1 LAVRALHLLA
11 TSALPANASVIGAT
25 VIQTGTRITLQNLI
39 LADIVYLLAR
49 MPIVP
54 LIAIIANI
62 AKLLGGQSSM
72 SIRPKRAYADRVD
85 FLYLL
90 LWAAVA
96 LAGLCILAPLLR
108 NGWDA

>member
-1 LAVRALHLLA
+1 L
-11 TSALPANASVIGAT
+11 VIGAT
-25 VIQTGTRITLQNLI
+25 VIQTDTRITLQNLI
-39 LADIVYLLAR
+39 LADIVYLLVA
-49 MPIVP
+49 P

>member
-1 LAVRALHLLA
+1 M
-11 TSALPANASVIGAT
+11 
-25 VIQTGTRITLQNLI
+25 IQTDTRITLQNLI
-39 LADIVYLLAR
+39 LADIVYLLVA
-49 MPIVP
+49 P

-96 LAGLCILAPLLR
+96 LTGLCILAPLLR

>member
-1 LAVRALHLLA
+1 L
-11 TSALPANASVIGAT
+11 VIGAT
-25 VIQTGTRITLQNLI
+25 VIQTDTRITLQNLI
-39 LADIVYLLAR
+39 LADIVYLLVA
-49 MPIVP
+49 P

-96 LAGLCILAPLLR
+96 LTGLCILAPLLR

>member
-11 TSALPANASVIGAT
+11 TSALPANALVIGAT
-25 VIQTGTRITLQNLI
+25 VIQTDTRITLQNLI
-39 LADIVYLLAR
+39 LADIVYLLVA
-49 MPIVP
+49 P

-90 LWAAVA
+90 VWAAVA

>member
-1 LAVRALHLLA
+1 MAVRALHLLA
-11 TSALPANASVIGAT
+11 TSALPANALVIGAT
-25 VIQTGTRITLQNLI
+25 VIQTDTRITLQNLI
-39 LADIVYLLAR
+39 LADIVYLLVA
-49 MPIVP
+49 P

-85 FLYLL
+85 FLNLL

>member
-1 LAVRALHLLA
+1 
-11 TSALPANASVIGAT
+11 
-25 VIQTGTRITLQNLI
+25 
-39 LADIVYLLAR
+39 

-90 LWAAVA
+90 VWAAVA

>member
-1 LAVRALHLLA
+1 
-11 TSALPANASVIGAT
+11 
-25 VIQTGTRITLQNLI
+25 VIQTDTRITLQNLI
-39 LADIVYLLAR
+39 LADIVYLLVA
-49 MPIVP
+49 P

-96 LAGLCILAPLLR
+96 LTGLCILAPLLR

>member
-1 LAVRALHLLA
+1 MAVRALHLLA
-11 TSALPANASVIGAT
+11 TSALPANALVIGAT
-25 VIQTGTRITLQNLI
+25 VIQTDARITLQNLI
-39 LADIVYLLAR
+39 LADIVYLLVA
-49 MPIVP
+49 P

-85 FLYLL
+85 FLNLL

>member
-1 LAVRALHLLA
+1 L
-11 TSALPANASVIGAT
+11 VIGAT
-25 VIQTGTRITLQNLI
+25 VIQTDTRITLQNLI
-39 LADIVYLLAR
+39 LADIVYLLVA
-49 MPIVP
+49 P

-90 LWAAVA
+90 VWAAVA

>member
-11 TSALPANASVIGAT
+11 TSALPANALVIGAT
-25 VIQTGTRITLQNLI
+25 VIQTDTRITLQNLI
-39 LADIVYLLAR
+39 LADIVYLLVA
-49 MPIVP
+49 P

-96 LAGLCILAPLLR
+96 LTGLCILAPLLR

>member
-1 LAVRALHLLA
+1 MAVRALHLLA
-11 TSALPANASVIGAT
+11 TSALPANALVIGAT
-25 VIQTGTRITLQNLI
+25 VIQTDTRITLQNLI
-39 LADIVYLLAR
+39 LADIVYLLVA
-49 MPIVP
+49 P

-96 LAGLCILAPLLR
+96 LTGLCILAPLLR

>member
-11 TSALPANASVIGAT
+11 TSALPANALVIGAT
-25 VIQTGTRITLQNLI
+25 VIQTDTRITLQNLI
-39 LADIVYLLAR
+39 LADIVYLLVA
-49 MPIVP
+49 P